1 MVASAGLSVGADCR
15 AGVWGKPVSL
25 CAAVVSSHFP
35 DALRREGPAGA
46 PQGARGPFTR
56 AELGLGP
63 CDGLPTRSA
72 GLLPRGDF
80 RVFLVVPSRALAD
93 THRPGSREAG
103 DPVTCGTSPPT
114 KRGPPLPQTPHIP
127 VGELFWVKI
136 LLVDV

>member
-1 MVASAGLSVGADCR
+1 MGADCR

-114 KRGPPLPQTPHIP
+114 KRGPPLPQTPHIL